1 MSKEFS
7 YAAEAEQE
15 ITIEELEVKLLGIL
29 KQVIIVVLGGKI
41 H

>member
-15 ITIEELEVKLLGIL
+15 ITIEELEVKQLGIP
-29 KQVIIVVLGGKI
+29 K
-41 H
+41 